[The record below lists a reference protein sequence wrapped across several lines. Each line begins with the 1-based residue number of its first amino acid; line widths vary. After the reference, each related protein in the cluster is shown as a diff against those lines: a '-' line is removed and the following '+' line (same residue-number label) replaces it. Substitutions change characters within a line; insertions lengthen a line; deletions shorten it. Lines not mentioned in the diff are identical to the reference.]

1 MVNKIISQEAFDS
14 LPDYES
20 FRDLMVALEKYKECN
35 SRQAE
40 KLDEV
45 LRIADVEEN
54 VNEALAILRA
64 RKVQSVK
71 AKEEIKRLQFEL
83 QDWQLKYLGM
93 ESEYKEELAE
103 CDRIIAKA
111 QKNEEKHCERE
122 MFLSSER
129 ERLLCEIKEY
139 KAAFEQQAERI
150 TSMQRSYISDEKIRE
165 VLKCGDTHMTP
176 LEALE
181 NLVASHGVMNQTMEK
196 LLRDQTEDSV
206 FCKKVIDVV
215 NRALVRGRRIDRDEA
230 LALVRDAIHKM
241 HIHVSYR
248 AINLERGRELRA
260 VFGVDAGVP
269 YDVFLKA
276 LQSVSGYMIDFYGLP
291 SRMVYQ
297 IVKDEVERITK
308 ASRTDS

>member
-20 FRDLMVALEKYKECN
+20 FRDLMVALEKYKERN

-40 KLDEV
+40 MLDKV

-54 VNEALAILRA
+54 VDEALAILHA

-71 AKEEIKRLQFEL
+71 AKEEIKRLQSEL
-83 QDWQLKYLGM
+83 QDWQLEYLGM
-93 ESEYKEELAE
+93 ESEHKEEIAE

-111 QKNEEKHCERE
+111 QKNQTQQLSRIQELESGIKLRDEK
-122 MFLSSER
+122 
-129 ERLLCEIKEY
+129 IKDL
-139 KAAFEQQAERI
+139 KRNSL
-150 TSMQRSYISDEKIRE
+150 TDEKIRE

-206 FCKKVIDVV
+206 MVKRIASVV
-215 NRALVRGRRIDRDEA
+215 APYNPAWCGFTREA
-230 LALVRDAIHKM
+230 LLSSIKKDTIKARLYDD
-241 HIHVSYR
+241 YR
-248 AINLERGRELRA
+248 KKNLERGRELRA